1 MRDSSNLDIHY
12 TCSMESLEIR
22 VHDIEIDLRGM
33 HDRLGKV
40 EDSAKS
46 AWHTINEAKDEIG
59 DLKAEVNEVKKEV
72 NEMKVDVKGIKAGME
87 TQAKYIKWLAIAV
100 GALAL
105 VIATTA
111 LVALAKGS
119 DTPQKVV
126 ELLVPVIDSLKK

>member
-1 MRDSSNLDIHY
+1 MCDSLNLDIHY

-22 VHDIEIDLRGM
+22 VHDIEVDLRGM

-59 DLKAEVNEVKKEV
+59 DLKTEVNEVKKEV

-87 TQAKYIKWLAIAV
+87 TQAKYMKWLAIAV
-100 GALAL
+100 GVLAL

-111 LVALAKGS
+111 IVSMSKGS
-119 DTPQKVV
+119 DVPEKVV
-126 ELLVPVIDSLKK
+126 ELMVPVIQSLK